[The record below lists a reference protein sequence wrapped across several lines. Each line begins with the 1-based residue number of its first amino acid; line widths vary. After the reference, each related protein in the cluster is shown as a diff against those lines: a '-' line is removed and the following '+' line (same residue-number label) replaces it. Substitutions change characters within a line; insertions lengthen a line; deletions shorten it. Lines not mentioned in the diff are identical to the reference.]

1 MVGLLHISKWFDFEP
16 TRKCSGLSVFW
27 SKDQWKP
34 LQITFF
40 INRRMS
46 SVSVSVLHSLAR
58 WQFWAFSFL
67 FNIDSAWYRNFAI
80 EGGCMIVNI
89 PTIYL
94 APVRVPTY
102 FPGSCTGDPIFTWLL
117 YRWPPTYLAPVW
129 VTPYLPWFCTG
140 DPLFTRLLYG
150 WPPIYLAPVLV
161 TPYLPGSCTG
171 DPLFT
176 LLLYWW
182 PPIYLA
188 PVQVTPY
195 LPGSCTGDPF
205 PPRAMLRSF
214 PFCEAFFLTGLSKAG
229 IKGASGW
236 NSFKNNNVLKRKIS
250 RIYFVAIRGPD
261 KCTVLQNKKNQQ
273 F

>member
-1 MVGLLHISKWFDFEP
+1 MLITLLYC
-16 TRKCSGLSVFW
+16 TRVQYSVQYSW
-27 SKDQWKP
+27 INIYIPGTCTGNP
-34 LQITFF
+34 LQYLPGSCTGDPLLTWRLYGWLPIYLD
-40 INRRMS
+40 
-46 SVSVSVLHSLAR
+46 SVLVTPYLPGSCTGDH
-58 WQFWAFSFL
+58 L
-67 FNIDSAWYRNFAI
+67 FT
-80 EGGCMIVNI
+80 V
-89 PTIYL
+89 YL
-94 APVRVPTY
+94 APVLVTPY
-102 FPGSCTGDPIFTWLL
+102 LPGSCTGDPIFTWLL
-117 YRWPPTYLAPVW
+117 YRWPPTYLVPVW
-129 VTPYLPWFCTG
+129 VTPYLPGSCTV

-214 PFCEAFFLTGLSKAG
+214 PFCEAFFLTGLSRAG

-261 KCTVLQNKKNQQ
+261 KCTVLLNKKNHQ
-273 F
+273 FKNILCFMTIP

>member
-27 SKDQWKP
+27 SKDEWKP

-46 SVSVSVLHSLAR
+46 SVSVSVLHSLER

-94 APVRVPTY
+94 APVLVTPSL
-102 FPGSCTGDPIFTWLL
+102 PGSCTGDPLLTW
-117 YRWPPTYLAPVW
+117 R
-129 VTPYLPWFCTG
+129 
-140 DPLFTRLLYG
+140 LYG
-150 WPPIYLAPVLV
+150 WLPIYLDPVLV

-171 DPLFT
+171 DHLFT
-176 LLLYWW
+176 WLLYWW
-182 PPIYLA
+182 HPIYLA
-188 PVQVTPY
+188 PVLVTPY
-195 LPGSCTGDPF
+195 LPCSCTGDPLF
-205 PPRAMLRSF
+205 TWLLYRWPLIYLAPVPVTPFLHAPCCVPSRSARLF
-214 PFCEAFFLTGLSKAG
+214 SWQGSP
-229 IKGASGW
+229 
-236 NSFKNNNVLKRKIS
+236 
-250 RIYFVAIRGPD
+250 GPG
-261 KCTVLQNKKNQQ
+261 
-273 F
+273 